1 MATDV
6 IESAVPPRL
15 RYRVLRAGA
24 WVATGFALDKLMA
37 LAQVVVLTRLLAPA
51 DFGLMALS
59 AAVLLVLSTL
69 SEMGLEQAL
78 VARSRVEDADLSV
91 VWTLSVIRGVVLAC
105 CLWAFADFVAGW
117 LSRPELAALL
127 RVHALA
133 LVIQGAHSPAL
144 AILSRNL
151 DLRRRVTLDLSRRLI
166 EAGVTIGL
174 ALWLQSVWALLGGQL
189 AGFVAGSALS
199 YWVAPFCPRPSLH
212 RPSLDHLLA
221 FGKHLNVTTIL
232 VVGMMSGGEF
242 VIGRMLGAETLGLYQ
257 VAMTIPLL
265 LGVRATV
272 VLSQVSFPAF
282 SILRNDAAGVVRA
295 FALQTK
301 LVGLAVVPV
310 AVGVAVLGPLLVPI
324 LFGPRWIDTVDP
336 LRVLCL
342 YAVCACFSG
351 VMTSLQY
358 GLNRPDLQARV
369 AVVQC
374 VLYAVAIV
382 PLISQFGLV
391 GAASALTV
399 SYLAGCLLNMSYT
412 ARLLGEAVRPL
423 FSSLSR
429 IALFTGAVGVGLA
442 LLLADQP
449 PSPSMF
455 VFLGTTSAIAYGL
468 YVWRVEYPH
477 LMKLWNGDPAREC

>member
-1 MATDV
+1 M
-6 IESAVPPRL
+6 ESAVLPRL
-15 RYRVLRAGA
+15 RDRVLQAGA
-24 WVATGFALDKLMA
+24 WVAAGFAVDKLIA
-37 LAQVVVLTRLLAPA
+37 LAQVVALTRLLAPA

-69 SEMGLEQAL
+69 SEMGFEQAL
-78 VARSRVEDADLSV
+78 VARSRVDEADLSV
-91 VWTLSVIRGVVLAC
+91 VWTLSIIRGVLLAC

-133 LVIQGAHSPAL
+133 LVIQCAHSPAL
-144 AILSRNL
+144 AMLSRKL
-151 DLRRRVTLDLSRRLI
+151 DLRRRVVLDLSRRLV
-166 EAGVTIGL
+166 EASVTIGL

-189 AGFVAGSALS
+189 VGFVVGSTLS
-199 YWVAPFCPRPSLH
+199 YWVAPFRPRLSLH
-212 RPSLDHLLA
+212 RPSLDHLLS
-221 FGKHLNVTTIL
+221 FGKHLNMTTIL
-232 VVGMMSGGEF
+232 VVGVMSGGEF
-242 VIGRMLGAETLGLYQ
+242 VVGRMLGAEALGLYQ

-282 SILRNDAAGVVRA
+282 SILRDDMTGVVRA

-310 AVGVAVLGPLLVPI
+310 AVGVAVLAPVLVPF

-351 VMTSLQY
+351 VMASLQY
-358 GLNRPDLQARV
+358 GVNRPDLQTRV
-369 AVVQC
+369 ATVQFL
-374 VLYAVAIV
+374 LYAVAIV
-382 PLISQFGLV
+382 PLIGRFGLV
-391 GAASALTV
+391 GAASALSV
-399 SYLAGCLLNMSYT
+399 SYLVGCLLNASYT
-412 ARLLGEAVRPL
+412 ACLLGETVRPI

-429 IALFTGAVGVGLA
+429 IALFTAAVGVGLA
-442 LLLADQP
+442 LLLADRTP
-449 PSPSMF
+449 RLSML
-455 VFLGTTSAIAYGL
+455 VSLGAVGSIAYAL

-477 LMKLWNGDPAREC
+477 LMKLWNGDPV